1 MPHYAVI
8 SKKRHCI
15 ARTIKNGESCMTDN
29 LLRTMAIITEETAAE
44 SISGMWATVITG
56 MVVVFLILG
65 LLIGLLYI
73 ISFFC
78 NLGNKK
84 KKDAKPA
91 EKPVEPAPAP
101 VELIEEDEND
111 DEVIAVISAAI
122 AAYTA
127 GDGKTYAIK
136 RIKRAEK
143 QPRSSWGNAG
153 VNENTRS
160 F

>member
-1 MPHYAVI
+1 
-8 SKKRHCI
+8 
-15 ARTIKNGESCMTDN
+15 MTDN
-29 LLRTMAIITEETAAE
+29 LLRTMAIITEESAAQ

-56 MVVVFLILG
+56 IVVVFLILG

-84 KKDAKPA
+84 KKDAKA
-91 EKPVEPAPAP
+91 DEKTSEPAPAP
-101 VELIEEDEND
+101 VEIIEEDEND

>member
-1 MPHYAVI
+1 
-8 SKKRHCI
+8 
-15 ARTIKNGESCMTDN
+15 MTDN
-29 LLRTMAIITEETAAE
+29 LLRTMAIITEKTAADN
-44 SISGMWATVITG
+44 ISGMWATVITG

-91 EKPVEPAPAP
+91 PAPAP

>member
-1 MPHYAVI
+1 MG
-8 SKKRHCI
+8 
-15 ARTIKNGESCMTDN
+15 NGYYRYGCCFPD
-29 LLRTMAIITEETAAE
+29 LRTA
-44 SISGMWATVITG
+44 
-56 MVVVFLILG
+56 
-65 LLIGLLYI
+65 IGLLYI

-84 KKDAKPA
+84 KKDAKPDQTVA
-91 EKPVEPAPAP
+91 QPAPAPAP

>member
-1 MPHYAVI
+1 MLCRNAQ
-8 SKKRHCI
+8 KRHCI
-15 ARTIKNGESCMTDN
+15 ARTIKNGELCMTDN
-29 LLRTMAIITEETAAE
+29 LLRTMAIITDKTAADN
-44 SISGMWATVITG
+44 ISGMWATVITG

-84 KKDAKPA
+84 KKDAKPDQTA
-91 EKPVEPAPAP
+91 AQPAPAP

-143 QPRSSWGNAG
+143 QPRSNWGNAG

>member
-1 MPHYAVI
+1 ML
-8 SKKRHCI
+8 KKRHCI
-15 ARTIKNGESCMTDN
+15 ARTIKNGELCMTDN
-29 LLRTMAIITEETAAE
+29 LLRTMAIITEKTAAE
-44 SISGMWATVITG
+44 NISGMWATVITG

-84 KKDAKPA
+84 KKDAKPDHTVA
-91 EKPVEPAPAP
+91 QPAPTPAP
-101 VELIEEDEND
+101 VELIDEDEND

-127 GDGKTYAIK
+127 GDGKTYAIN

>member
-1 MPHYAVI
+1 ML
-8 SKKRHCI
+8 KKRHCI
-15 ARTIKNGESCMTDN
+15 ARTIKNGELCMTDN
-29 LLRTMAIITEETAAE
+29 LLRTMAIITEKTAAE
-44 SISGMWATVITG
+44 NISGMWATVITG

-84 KKDAKPA
+84 KKDAKPDQTVA
-91 EKPVEPAPAP
+91 QPAPAPAP
-101 VELIEEDEND
+101 VELI

>member
-1 MPHYAVI
+1 MLSLTRQSLSLH
-8 SKKRHCI
+8 R
-15 ARTIKNGESCMTDN
+15 
-29 LLRTMAIITEETAAE
+29 L
-44 SISGMWATVITG
+44 
-56 MVVVFLILG
+56 
-65 LLIGLLYI
+65 
-73 ISFFC
+73 
-78 NLGNKK
+78 
-84 KKDAKPA
+84 
-91 EKPVEPAPAP
+91 
-101 VELIEEDEND
+101 
-111 DEVIAVISAAI
+111 

>member
-1 MPHYAVI
+1 
-8 SKKRHCI
+8 
-15 ARTIKNGESCMTDN
+15 MTDN

>member
-1 MPHYAVI
+1 
-8 SKKRHCI
+8 
-15 ARTIKNGESCMTDN
+15 MTDN
-29 LLRTMAIITEETAAE
+29 LLRTMAIITEKTAAE
-44 SISGMWATVITG
+44 NISGMWATVITG

-65 LLIGLLYI
+65 LLYI

-84 KKDAKPA
+84 KKDAKPDQTVA
-91 EKPVEPAPAP
+91 QPAPAPAP

>member
-1 MPHYAVI
+1 
-8 SKKRHCI
+8 
-15 ARTIKNGESCMTDN
+15 MTDN
-29 LLRTMAIITEETAAE
+29 LLRTMAIINEKSAAE
-44 SISGMWATVITG
+44 NISGMWATVITG

-84 KKDAKPA
+84 KDAKPA
-91 EKPVEPAPAP
+91 DTVAESASAP
-101 VELIEEDEND
+101 VELIEQDEND

-136 RIKRAEK
+136 KIKRAEK

>member
-1 MPHYAVI
+1 ML
-8 SKKRHCI
+8 KKRHCI
-15 ARTIKNGESCMTDN
+15 ARTIKNGELCMTDN
-29 LLRTMAIITEETAAE
+29 LLRTMAIITEKTAAE
-44 SISGMWATVITG
+44 NISGI
-56 MVVVFLILG
+56 VFLILG

-84 KKDAKPA
+84 KKDAKPDQTVA
-91 EKPVEPAPAP
+91 QPAPAPAP
-101 VELIEEDEND
+101 VELIDEDEND

>member
-1 MPHYAVI
+1 MGYGHY
-8 SKKRHCI
+8 RYGC
-15 ARTIKNGESCMTDN
+15 CFPD
-29 LLRTMAIITEETAAE
+29 LRTAYRTALHHFLLLQSGKQEE
-44 SISGMWATVITG
+44 
-56 MVVVFLILG
+56 
-65 LLIGLLYI
+65 
-73 ISFFC
+73 
-78 NLGNKK
+78 
-84 KKDAKPA
+84 KDDKPA
-91 EKPVEPAPAP
+91 EKTAEAAPAPAP

-136 RIKRAEK
+136 RIKRADK

>member
-1 MPHYAVI
+1 
-8 SKKRHCI
+8 
-15 ARTIKNGESCMTDN
+15 MTDN
-29 LLRTMAIITEETAAE
+29 LLRTMAIITEKTAAE
-44 SISGMWATVITG
+44 NISGMWATVITG

-84 KKDAKPA
+84 KKDAKPDQTVA
-91 EKPVEPAPAP
+91 QPAPAPAP
-101 VELIEEDEND
+101 VELIDEDEND

-122 AAYTA
+122 

>member
-1 MPHYAVI
+1 
-8 SKKRHCI
+8 
-15 ARTIKNGESCMTDN
+15 MTDN
-29 LLRTMAIITEETAAE
+29 LLRTMAIIAEKSAAE
-44 SISGMWATVITG
+44 NISGMWATVITG

-91 EKPVEPAPAP
+91 DTVAETAPAP
-101 VELIEEDEND
+101 VELIDEDEND
-111 DEVIAVISAAI
+111 DEVVAVISAAI
-122 AAYTA
+122 AAYTS

>member
-1 MPHYAVI
+1 ML
-8 SKKRHCI
+8 KKRHCI
-15 ARTIKNGESCMTDN
+15 ARTIKNGELCMTDN
-29 LLRTMAIITEETAAE
+29 LLRTMAIINEKSAAE
-44 SISGMWATVITG
+44 NISGMWATVITG

-84 KKDAKPA
+84 KKDDKPA
-91 EKPVEPAPAP
+91 EKTAEAAPAP
-101 VELIEEDEND
+101 VEIIEEDEND

>member
-1 MPHYAVI
+1 
-8 SKKRHCI
+8 
-15 ARTIKNGESCMTDN
+15 MTDN
-29 LLRTMAIITEETAAE
+29 LLRTMAIITEESAAQ

-84 KKDAKPA
+84 KKDAKADEKTAAPA
-91 EKPVEPAPAP
+91 PAPAPAP
-101 VELIEEDEND
+101 VEIIEEDEND

>member
-1 MPHYAVI
+1 MG
-8 SKKRHCI
+8 
-15 ARTIKNGESCMTDN
+15 NGNYRYGCCFPD
-29 LLRTMAIITEETAAE
+29 LRTAYRTALHHFLLLQSGKQEE
-44 SISGMWATVITG
+44 
-56 MVVVFLILG
+56 
-65 LLIGLLYI
+65 
-73 ISFFC
+73 
-78 NLGNKK
+78 
-84 KKDAKPA
+84 KDAKPDQTVA
-91 EKPVEPAPAP
+91 QPAPAPAP
-101 VELIEEDEND
+101 VELIDEDEND

>member
-1 MPHYAVI
+1 
-8 SKKRHCI
+8 
-15 ARTIKNGESCMTDN
+15 MTDN
-29 LLRTMAIITEETAAE
+29 LLRTMAIITEKSAAQ

-56 MVVVFLILG
+56 IVVVFLILG

-84 KKDAKPA
+84 KKDDKPA
-91 EKPVEPAPAP
+91 EKTAEAAPAP
-101 VELIEEDEND
+101 VEIIEEDEND

>member
-1 MPHYAVI
+1 
-8 SKKRHCI
+8 
-15 ARTIKNGESCMTDN
+15 MTDN
-29 LLRTMAIITEETAAE
+29 LLRTMAIITEESAAQ

-91 EKPVEPAPAP
+91 EKADEPAPAP
-101 VELIEEDEND
+101 VEIIEEDEND

>member
-1 MPHYAVI
+1 MG
-8 SKKRHCI
+8 
-15 ARTIKNGESCMTDN
+15 NGYYRYSCCFPD
-29 LLRTMAIITEETAAE
+29 LRTAYRTA
-44 SISGMWATVITG
+44 
-56 MVVVFLILG
+56 LHH
-65 LLIGLLYI
+65 
-73 ISFFC
+73 SFFC

-84 KKDAKPA
+84 KKDAKPDQTVA
-91 EKPVEPAPAP
+91 QPAPAPAP

>member
-1 MPHYAVI
+1 
-8 SKKRHCI
+8 
-15 ARTIKNGESCMTDN
+15 MTDN
-29 LLRTMAIITEETAAE
+29 LLRTMAIITEESAAQN
-44 SISGMWATVITG
+44 ISGMWATVITG

-84 KKDAKPA
+84 KKDDKPA
-91 EKPVEPAPAP
+91 EKTAEAAPAPAP

-136 RIKRAEK
+136 RIKRADK
-143 QPRSSWGNAG
+143 QSRSSWGNAG